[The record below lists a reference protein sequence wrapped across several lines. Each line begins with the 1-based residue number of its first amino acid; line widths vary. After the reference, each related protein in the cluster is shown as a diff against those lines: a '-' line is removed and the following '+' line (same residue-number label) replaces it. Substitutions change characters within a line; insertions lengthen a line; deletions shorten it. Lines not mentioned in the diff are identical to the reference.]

1 MSIDSQNLAK
11 ISHFLGID
19 YGKTNVGLAMADN
32 ETRMAF
38 AFNTLKNDKNFEN
51 NLSKIIEKENVSKV
65 VIGIPEYHKEKKSRV
80 SEEAGKLGEFVESNF
95 GIQVFYLNEM
105 FTTKMAQNNLIE
117 KGMKGVNKFDDQ
129 ESARIILQE
138 WLDNNDN

>member
-1 MSIDSQNLAK
+1 MSIDSQNSAK
-11 ISHFLGID
+11 ISHYLGID

-38 AFNTLKNDKNFEN
+38 TFSTLKNDKNFES

-65 VIGIPEYHKEKKSRV
+65 VIGIPEYHKEEKSCV
-80 SEEAGKLGEFVESNF
+80 SEGAGKIGEFLESNF

-117 KGMKGVNKFDDQ
+117 KGMKGVSKFDDQ

-138 WLDNNDN
+138 WLDNNDD